1 LMMDSDEITPTKT
14 TPTLIFLCV
23 MAVMGGFPI
32 GYFTTIISGAM
43 LIIQS
48 QFLLDDHWLQII
60 VSTTVAAAAIFALLG
75 GWFNQRIGRKKVI
88 LVSCLFYIIG
98 CIVTSVATNKE
109 AIVAGRFLHG
119 IAIDF
124 LKRDCIFAGLSSCT
138 VPPYLAECVPTNIR
152 GRLLIMFP
160 VLIALGQWAACIF
173 AASLSYLQDKNCS
186 WRIMFGIGGIP
197 VLIKLFGFPFMPES
211 PRWLVSKG
219 YIDEAF
225 KVLKSI
231 YGKTDKGIAMAQMN
245 INSMTEVDHAE
256 ASHTRKRGIAI
267 ASIVRMGGI
276 KNEST
281 AMWMSAVIS
290 GANFFGT
297 VLGVYLI
304 ERLGRR
310 SLVFFSMLA
319 NRPANDHCIPFNCD
333 DCSYDPNCGFCYNSA
348 AYHPQLT
355 GTCVSISKNGSEIL
369 STEYALYGR
378 CSKKVNMQNFKSSY
392 NAPNVQFDYGFCT
405 TPYSWIPIL
414 AMTSFL
420 CFFSIGL
427 GGIPWTVNAEIYPN
441 WARSCGNSMATFVNW
456 MFNLITAQTF
466 LTLTKQITREGVF
479 FMYSGFTVFGT
490 IVLYLLMPE
499 TKGVPLDNIET
510 ILEGPWIYKSILKI
524 RVFLMLYLKINRL
537 FKPHQH

>member
-1 LMMDSDEITPTKT
+1 MDSDEITPTKT

-256 ASHTRKRGIAI
+256 ASHTRKRGVIVGLLLMGI
-267 ASIVRMGGI
+267 GFQLISIH
-276 KNEST
+276 
-281 AMWMSAVIS
+281 AMPGKFVE
-290 GANFFGT
+290 ANPPMVDLCSEFG
-297 VLGVYLI
+297 
-304 ERLGRR
+304 
-310 SLVFFSMLA
+310 
-319 NRPANDHCIPFNCD
+319 CD
-333 DCSYDPNCGFCYNSA
+333 ECSYDSKCGFCYDSSANNS
-348 AYHPQLT
+348 QLT
-355 GTCVSISKNGSEIL
+355 GACVSIYKNDSGIVS
-369 STEYALYGR
+369 SEYALYGR
-378 CSKKVNMQNFKSSY
+378 CSPKNGYNNMGNGNSS
-392 NAPNVQFDYGFCT
+392 NLQFEYGFCST
-405 TPYSWIPIL
+405 RYSPIPIV
-414 AMTSFL
+414 AMTIFM
-420 CFFSIGL
+420 CFFSIGKFIQTGL
-427 GGIPWTVNAEIYPN
+427 DQLAIL
-441 WARSCGNSMATFVNW
+441 WALLAIG
-456 MFNLITAQTF
+456 
-466 LTLTKQITREGVF
+466 
-479 FMYSGFTVFGT
+479 YSTC
-490 IVLYLLMPE
+490 
-499 TKGVPLDNIET
+499 
-510 ILEGPWIYKSILKI
+510 
-524 RVFLMLYLKINRL
+524 
-537 FKPHQH
+537 